1 MLKAEEAQQIV
12 LRLCNQG
19 KETNGENEFVIQ
31 SCTLSP
37 RRDYWVIRSNSADYV
52 IRGMEERCYVGV
64 SANLVNALT
73 GEVETVSNAQGWQSY
88 LEDKYDLINAQG
100 NFYILRPAFDKS
112 DKSALINLRQKLECR
127 AQDVICMTSPNSNFW
142 LTGNLRKLNDAKI
155 LLEKANIQVNI
166 ELHTDSQDAIEVD
179 ESVWFFDEVK
189 ALLRR
194 RISEMQKII

>member
-1 MLKAEEAQQIV
+1 MLTTEEAQKIV
-12 LRLCNQG
+12 LHLINQG
-19 KETNGENEFVIQ
+19 KDTNGENEFVIQ
-31 SCTLSP
+31 SCIPSP
-37 RRDYWVIRSNSADYV
+37 RKDYWVIRANSADYV
-52 IRGMEERCYVGV
+52 IRGMEEKCYVGV

-73 GEVETVSNAQGWQSY
+73 GEVETVSNIQSWQSY

-127 AQDVICMTSPNSNFW
+127 AQDVICMTSPDNNFW

-166 ELHTDSQDAIEVD
+166 ELHADSRGAIVID
-179 ESVWFFDEVK
+179 ESVWYFDEIK
-189 ALLRR
+189 ARLRR
-194 RISEMQKII
+194 RINEMPK